1 MDKPRVNPKKKRR
14 PFYIAGAVL
23 VTAGITV
30 GLTQLKPAAPT
41 VDAAVIWR
49 DTVVRGD
56 MIRQVGGPGTL
67 VPVEIL
73 IIPAIT
79 AGRVEEI
86 FARPG
91 TPMQP
96 GTPLMRITNPDV
108 QLQLLEAERQLS
120 NARTGLVTLE
130 VNLESQRLN
139 QAAQLAT
146 VQNQF
151 SEAQRQAR
159 ANEELLRKGLIPANQ
174 AATTRDQ
181 LEELKQRLSL
191 EQQRLQVLTSNI
203 QNQIDSQKRE
213 VERLTQIVAF
223 RRSELQ
229 SMNVVAG
236 TDGVLQ
242 RLGPGEL
249 EIGQWV
255 NSGFELARIVKPGR
269 LKAVL
274 RIPETQAV
282 DVAIGQVAH
291 IDTRNGI
298 VDGVVRRIDP
308 AAQNG
313 TVGVDVELPDRLPPG
328 ARPDLSVDGKIEI
341 ERLDDVLYMGRPQF
355 GNANS
360 TIGLF
365 KLEPDGKHAIRV
377 TVQLGQS
384 SVNEIVIRQGL
395 SEGDVVILSEMSQW
409 DEYNR
414 VRLR

>member
-1 MDKPRVNPKKKRR
+1 MDKPRANPKKKRR
-14 PFYIAGAVL
+14 PLYIAATIVVAAL
-23 VTAGITV
+23 ITL
-30 GLTQLKPAAPT
+30 GLSQLKPAPPS
-41 VDAAVIWR
+41 VDAAVVWR
-49 DTVVRGD
+49 DTVERGP

-67 VPVEIL
+67 IPVEIR
-73 IIPAIT
+73 IIPAVT
-79 AGRVEEI
+79 AGRVDEI

-91 TPMQP
+91 TPVQP
-96 GTPLMRITNPDV
+96 GTRLMRLTNPDV

-120 NARTGLVTLE
+120 NAGTGLVTLQ

-139 QAAQLAT
+139 QASQLAT
-146 VQNQF
+146 VQNQYN
-151 SEAQRQAR
+151 EAQRQAK
-159 ANEELLRKGLIPANQ
+159 ANEELLRKSLIPANV

-181 LEELKQRLSL
+181 LKELEERLNLEKQRLD
-191 EQQRLQVLTSNI
+191 VVTKNI

-213 VERLTQIVAF
+213 VERLTQIVHF
-223 RRSELQ
+223 RRNELE

-242 RLGPGEL
+242 RLGPGDL

-255 NSGFELARIVKPGR
+255 NSGFELARVVKPGR

-298 VDGVVRRIDP
+298 VDGIVRRIDP

-313 TVGVDVELPDRLPPG
+313 TVGVDVELPDQLPPG

-341 ERLDDVLYMGRPQF
+341 ERLPDVLHVGRPQF

-365 KLEPDGKHAIRV
+365 KLEPDGKTAVRV

-395 SEGDVVILSEMSQW
+395 NEGDIVILSEMSQF
-409 DEYNR
+409 DGHDR